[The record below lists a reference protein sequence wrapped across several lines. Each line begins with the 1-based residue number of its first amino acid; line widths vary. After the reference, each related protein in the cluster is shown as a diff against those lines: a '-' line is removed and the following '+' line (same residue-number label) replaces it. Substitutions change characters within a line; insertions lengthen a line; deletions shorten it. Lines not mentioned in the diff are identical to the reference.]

1 MMIHIRKIYKELL
14 KDAKGLIKHY
24 EEYNLFKPY
33 QVKLYNWYCF
43 SPDWWLPRF
52 IYERG
57 ILKNS
62 KKKIAIFSVFGRRI
76 NVDIDRSDYKLFFT
90 GENLHARFLEYE
102 DLMLNNKNIDLSIG
116 FDYLEHEKYIRF
128 PIWLMTIFEPNESYE
143 SIIQK
148 CKYWNNYNEIKERER
163 FCSFLSRHD
172 YFGDRLFFYKEIS
185 RIGRIDSD
193 GEFMHNNDDLKIK
206 FKDDK
211 FEYLKSYKFNL
222 CPENSNYP
230 GYCTEKVFEAI
241 KCDCIPIYW
250 GSDNNPE
257 PEVLNQSAIL
267 FLNRTGNNDQTLNE
281 ISLLKVNKK
290 LYLEFAQQKRF
301 TNQAP
306 DVIFESFRKLEK
318 KLIEVVKNC

>member
-1 MMIHIRKIYKELL
+1 MINIRKTYKELI
-14 KDAKGLIKHY
+14 KDAVGLKKHY
-24 EEYNLFKPY
+24 EDYNLYKPF

-62 KKKIAIFSVFGRRI
+62 KQKIAIFSVFGRRNSI
-76 NVDIDRSDYKLFFT
+76 DIDRSDYKLFFT

-102 DLMLNNKNIDLSIG
+102 DLMLNNNNIDLSIG

-128 PIWLMTIFEPNESYE
+128 PIWLMTIFEPNESYN
-143 SIIQK
+143 SIAQK
-148 CKYWNNYNEIKERER
+148 CKYWNNFKELNERKR

-172 YFGDRLFFYKEIS
+172 YFGDRLFFYNEVKP
-185 RIGRIDSD
+185 IGKVDCD
-193 GEFMHNNDDLKIK
+193 GEFMHNNDDLKLK

-211 FEYLKSYKFNL
+211 FEYLRNYKFNL
-222 CPENSNYP
+222 CPENSNFP

-241 KCDCIPIYW
+241 KCGCIPIYW

-257 PEVLNQSAIL
+257 PDILNHNTIL
-267 FLNRTGNNDQTLNE
+267 FLNRSGNNDQTLNK
-281 ISLLKVNKK
+281 INLLNGNKK
-290 LYLEFAQQKRF
+290 LYLEFIEQNKF

-306 DVIFESFRKLEK
+306 DLIFEFFGRLEK
-318 KLIEVVKNC
+318 KLFDIVKNC